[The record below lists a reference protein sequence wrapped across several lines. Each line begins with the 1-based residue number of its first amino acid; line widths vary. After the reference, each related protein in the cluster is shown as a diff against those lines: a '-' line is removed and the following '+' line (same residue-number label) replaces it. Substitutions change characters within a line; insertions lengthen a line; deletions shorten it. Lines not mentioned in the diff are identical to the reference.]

1 MSEPAEV
8 RAVVAAADRLDRALA
23 AIAPDVSRSRLA
35 ALIKEGAARVNGRP
49 VGKPSARVEPGDEVV
64 LTLPPA
70 APAHAVAQALPLRI
84 VHEDASLLV
93 VDKAAG
99 MVVHP
104 GAGNPDG
111 TLVNALLHHVED
123 LAGIG
128 GVERPGI
135 VHRLDRGTSGLLVI
149 AKHDAAHRALAA
161 QFAAHTARRRYLA
174 LVLRAPEASAGT
186 LRSSLARDPRDR
198 TRFCSVDDPERGKPA
213 VTHWRRLGVADGVG
227 LVECRLETG
236 RTHQI
241 RVHLTE
247 AGYPLI
253 GDPTYRSPGVAP
265 PLSIRE
271 AVDALGARPLLHAWS
286 LSLDHPDT
294 GERVTWTAPLPA
306 DFFAFVEALGL
317 IGSLP
322 GPIRPDRG
330 ADAVSAPPPGP

>member
-1 MSEPAEV
+1 MSDPAEL
-8 RAVVAAADRLDRALA
+8 RAVVAAPDRLDRALA
-23 AIAPDVSRSRLA
+23 ALAPDVSRSRLA
-35 ALIKEGAARVNGRP
+35 ALIKAGGAQVNGRP
-49 VGKPSARVEPGDEVV
+49 VDKPSARVEEGDQVA

-70 APAHAVAQALPLRI
+70 APAHAVAQALPLQI
-84 VHEDASLLV
+84 VHEDASILV
-93 VDKAAG
+93 IDKAPG

-111 TLVNALLHHVED
+111 TLVNALLHHVDD

-135 VHRLDRGTSGLLVI
+135 VHRLDRGTSGLLVV

-161 QFAAHTARRRYLA
+161 QFAEHTARRRYLA
-174 LVLRAPEASAGT
+174 VVLRAPAASAGT

-213 VTHWRRLGVADGVG
+213 VTHWRRLGVAEGVG

-247 AGYPLI
+247 AGYPLV
-253 GDPTYRSPGVAP
+253 GDPTYRAPGVAP
-265 PLSIRE
+265 PLALRD
-271 AVDALGARPLLHAWS
+271 AVEALGPRPLLHAWS

-306 DFFAFVEALGL
+306 DFFGFIEALGL

-322 GPIRPDRG
+322 GPIRPDRRT
-330 ADAVSAPPPGP
+330 DPAPAP